1 MQLHL
6 PNRFMELN
14 EKQIQILEIAEKLFA
29 ENGFSGTSVRQI
41 SKEAGINIAMISYY
55 FGSKEKMLESL
66 LQFRIGDFRME
77 LETILSNGND
87 FLAIVDKAISLVIR
101 KIHSNRRTYKII
113 HFEYSNE
120 SRDVAFEKYIDD
132 KKANYLQIE
141 QFVKR
146 GQEAGVFSIQVNSNL
161 IMPTVLG
168 TYFHF
173 YYNKRFFKEL
183 NNLKEGKSTDNFVT
197 EILTPHVQRTIKA
210 LLTYEA

>member
-1 MQLHL
+1 
-6 PNRFMELN
+6 MEFN
-14 EKQIQILEIAEKLFA
+14 EKQIQILEIAERLFA

-66 LQFRIGDFRME
+66 LLYRTGDFKME
-77 LETILSNGND
+77 LQAILTKDNN
-87 FLAIVDKAISLVIR
+87 FLTAVDEVVALVIQ
-101 KIHSNRRTYKII
+101 KIHQNRRTYKII

-120 SRDVAFEKYIDD
+120 NRNIVFESYIED
-132 KKANYLQIE
+132 KRANYFQIE
-141 QFVKR
+141 EFVKR
-146 GQEAGVFSIQVNSNL
+146 GQDAGIFTQNITTNL

-173 YYNKRFFKEL
+173 YYNKRFFKDL
-183 NNLKEGKSTDNFVT
+183 NNLNEEDSIENFVYQT
-197 EILTPHVQRTIKA
+197 LTPHVQRTIKA